1 MTVISKT
8 PSKQKPTAQAPKSA
22 ERAPP
27 ANLQVVV
34 SKAKLSPPRK
44 TEKRPREPTTVIRKV
59 LRNEEEGDTHSPLTT
74 PTLAGTSSGLSF
86 NNSKLEKLNAW
97 KMRNNP
103 YACTLVDPFRSYG
116 VRIPDGS
123 GSSITLSIHRRIYPS
138 VDANGRMFWT
148 WGLGGGPQTAGTS
161 WAANM
166 SYVNTAAMGPPM
178 YVRTLNTSASATPIW
193 NDAVTTYQ
201 GAFNVGGPP
210 FTPTNVFQRTTTQPL
225 GWQTWDLPAGI
236 ITFLRDN
243 TRTSRVVS
251 AGVVINTTA
260 SVTNNQGQITVASL
274 PRGFFGN
281 LDVLSSFS
289 AFNTF
294 DITNIDTYPGSV
306 VYPMNKGAG
315 ITALYSPVDSMA
327 RQYVESNVQSSD
339 LATTPEALPE
349 AFRPGSMIVYGT
361 GLASGTSFIFD
372 IVLNLECQ
380 PSNNAV
386 LNAESEAYPED
397 DMALEHA
404 DDIAKSMSN
413 VYAGSALAMGQ
424 NDSSSFLSGKV
435 LMAERGNGDD
445 CTLVLHSPQ
454 KMMIDN
460 GIRSTP
466 SLAKKKDLASKI
478 AGGVKT
484 AMPYIRMAD
493 KLFSSLL

>member
-1 MTVISKT
+1 M
-8 PSKQKPTAQAPKSA
+8 
-22 ERAPP
+22 
-27 ANLQVVV
+27 
-34 SKAKLSPPRK
+34 
-44 TEKRPREPTTVIRKV
+44 
-59 LRNEEEGDTHSPLTT
+59 LRNEEGGDAQSPLTT

-123 GSSITLSIHRRIYPS
+123 GSSITLSIHRRIYPT
-138 VDANGRMFWT
+138 VNGNGQMFWT
-148 WGLGGGPQTAGTS
+148 WGLGGGPQVASTT
-161 WAANM
+161 WAAPM

-178 YVRTLNTSASATPIW
+178 RVRTLNTSATTPAW
-193 NDAVTTYQ
+193 TDSVVTYQ
-201 GAFNVGGPP
+201 GAFNMAGAL
-210 FTPTNVFQRTTTQPL
+210 FTPTNVFARSGTFPL
-225 GWQTWDLPAGI
+225 GWQTWDLPPGI

-243 TRTSRVVS
+243 TRSSRVVS

-274 PRGFFGN
+274 PRNFFGN
-281 LDVLSSFS
+281 LDIISDFGGT
-289 AFNTF
+289 NNF
-294 DITNIDTYPGSV
+294 DITAIDTYPGSV

-315 ITALYSPVDSMA
+315 ITALYSPVDTMA
-327 RQYVESNVQSSD
+327 RQFVESNVQNNDTS
-339 LATTPEALPE
+339 TVPEALPE

-361 GLASGTSFIFD
+361 GLAPSTSLIFD

-386 LNAESEAYPED
+386 LNAESESYPED

-404 DDIAKSMSN
+404 DDVAKNMSN
-413 VYAGSALAMGQ
+413 VYAGSTLAMGQ
-424 NDSSSFLSGKV
+424 NDTTFLSGKV
-435 LMAERGNGDD
+435 LMAERGNGED

-454 KMMIDN
+454 RALVDN
-460 GIRSTP
+460 GIRHAP

-478 AGGVKT
+478 AGGVKS

-493 KLFSSLL
+493 KLFSSLI